1 MMNDF
6 DELYWNLY
14 DEIIDIRDYKT
25 DTNSLLAS
33 MKDLRSQYYN
43 DMIEKDTEFFLYKG
57 YDKQSITDELLNIY
71 KDNVNSRFII
81 NIVNNVVG
89 DDE

>member
-1 MMNDF
+1 MNDF

-14 DEIIDIRDYKT
+14 DEINNRDNKT

-33 MKDLRSQYYN
+33 MKELRAQYYN
-43 DMIEKDTEFFLYKG
+43 DMIEKDTEFLLYKG

>member
-1 MMNDF
+1 MNDF

>member
-14 DEIIDIRDYKT
+14 DEITDNRDNKT

-33 MKDLRSQYYN
+33 MKELRSQYYN
-43 DMIEKDTEFFLYKG
+43 DMIEKDTEFLLYKG

>member
-14 DEIIDIRDYKT
+14 DDINNRDNKT

-33 MKDLRSQYYN
+33 MKELRSQYYN
-43 DMIEKDTEFFLYKG
+43 DMIEKDTEFLLYKG